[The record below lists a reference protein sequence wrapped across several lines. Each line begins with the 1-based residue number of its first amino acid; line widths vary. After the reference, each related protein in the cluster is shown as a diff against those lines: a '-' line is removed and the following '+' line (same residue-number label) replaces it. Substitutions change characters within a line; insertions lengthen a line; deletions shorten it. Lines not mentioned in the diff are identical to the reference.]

1 MTEGLSR
8 RGAAAPGR
16 SAERCRG
23 RRWHG
28 GRRVPGR
35 RRRGTTSRLRAAR
48 SPRRPAPAS
57 RSTVPTRPASSPRC
71 RPPAWW
77 PCSTSW
83 PPTAPRWPPPCRT
96 SPRSPAGWW
105 RARSDAPL
113 EPLMPPPDN
122 LILGPTP
129 QADSLTIT
137 VGLGASMF
145 DDRYGLAD
153 RRPTRLV
160 EMPAFPHDQLAPER
174 IHGDLVVQIC
184 GGTNETCIHALRR
197 LMRATR
203 DSMVVRWMVPGF
215 NQPNTLGSGRTL
227 DPQPARV
234 QGRDGQPRPCR
245 HRADG
250 RPRLGPRRRGRAGV
264 GGRRE
269 LPRGAHHPHAG
280 GVLGPD
286 AAAHAGDDH
295 RAPQGHRRAARRRP
309 PRPTSRTSPPI
320 PNGERFRLDGHI
332 RLANPRTPDT
342 AGNRILRRGFS
353 YSLGFDTA
361 GHFDQGLL
369 FQCFQRDLDAGFV
382 TVQNRLERRGARGV
396 HHPRRRR
403 LLLRTARRPRRD
415 TTGTGERC
423 WPEPGPAQAVTAL
436 TISSK
441 AASA

>member
-1 MTEGLSR
+1 MIARAWR
-8 RGAAAPGR
+8 RADRGPVPTRAAAPGR
-16 SAERCRG
+16 GAERCRG

-35 RRRGTTSRLRAAR
+35 GRRRDARRRAAR

-71 RPPAWW
+71 RPPASW

-96 SPRSPAGWW
+96 SRRSPGGWR
-105 RARSDAPL
+105 RARSTRRSTPL
-113 EPLMPPPDN
+113 KPPPDN

-129 QADSLTIT
+129 QADALTIT

-160 EMPAFPHDQLAPER
+160 EMPAFPNDQLAPER
-174 IHGDLVVQIC
+174 SHGDLVVQIC

-215 NQPNTLGSGRTL
+215 NQPNTLGPGRTSTRNLLGFKDGTANL
-227 DPQPARV
+227 DPA
-234 QGRDGQPRPCR
+234 DAA
-245 HRADG
+245 ADG
-250 RPRLGPRRRGRAGV
+250 RPRLGARRRGRAGV
-264 GGRRE
+264 GGRRQ

-295 RAPQGHRRAARRRP
+295 RAPQGHRRA
-309 PRPTSRTSPPI
+309 
-320 PNGERFRLDGHI
+320 
-332 RLANPRTPDT
+332 
-342 AGNRILRRGFS
+342 
-353 YSLGFDTA
+353 
-361 GHFDQGLL
+361 
-369 FQCFQRDLDAGFV
+369 
-382 TVQNRLERRGARGV
+382 
-396 HHPRRRR
+396 
-403 LLLRTARRPRRD
+403 PRRD
-415 TTGTGERC
+415 RRDRR
-423 WPEPGPAQAVTAL
+423 PGLRRRSRGRAVPAGRPHPPGQPPHPGHGRQPDPAPRASPTPSAS
-436 TISSK
+436 TRPATSTRACCSS
-441 AASA
+441 ASSATSTPGS

>member
-8 RGAAAPGR
+8 RALLRRGAVLSGAAVAAGTVVGGCR
-16 SAERCRG
+16 AE
-23 RRWHG
+23 G
-28 GRRVPGR
+28 GE
-35 RRRGTTSRLRAAR
+35 AN
-48 SPRRPAPAS
+48 
-57 RSTVPTRPASSPRC
+57 
-71 RPPAWW
+71 
-77 PCSTSW
+77 
-83 PPTAPRWPPPCRT
+83 PPPGGALAAPTGTRLPFHGPHQAGIVT
-96 SPRSPAGWW
+96 PVPAAGVVAVFDVVAAD
-105 RARSDAPL
+105 RATLATALQDLTTVARGLVEGEVDAPL
-113 EPLMPPPDN
+113 GPLMPPPDN

-215 NQPNTLGSGRTL
+215 NQPNTLGSGRTSTRNLLGFKDGTANL
-227 DPQPARV
+227 DPA
-234 QGRDGQPRPCR
+234 DTA
-245 HRADG
+245 ADG

-295 RAPQGHRRAARRRP
+295 RAPQGHRRAARRDRRDRRP
-309 PRPTSRTSPPI
+309 GLRRRSRRASSSGWTATSAWPTP
-320 PNGERFRLDGHI
+320 
-332 RLANPRTPDT
+332 APRTRPAT
-342 AGNRILRRGFS
+342 GSCAAGS
-353 YSLGFDTA
+353 PTPSAST
-361 GHFDQGLL
+361 
-369 FQCFQRDLDAGFV
+369 
-382 TVQNRLERRGARGV
+382 
-396 HHPRRRR
+396 P
-403 LLLRTARRPRRD
+403 
-415 TTGTGERC
+415 
-423 WPEPGPAQAVTAL
+423 PATSTRACC
-436 TISSK
+436 SS
-441 AASA
+441 ASSATSTPAS